1 MKVGPD
7 SSVGANQDRL
17 FPPVRVRRKK
27 CLVRVAGHARIEHMG
42 IDQTQLELL
51 PVGLRSST
59 DRTIDLV
66 IQS

>member
-1 MKVGPD
+1 
-7 SSVGANQDRL
+7 
-17 FPPVRVRRKK
+17 
-27 CLVRVAGHARIEHMG
+27 MG